1 MDLINEMFREN
12 PAKELTVASGRKYSQ
27 PRTHV
32 VCKDGFTAS
41 IQASEYHYC
50 DPRIDNAERYV
61 TVEVGFP
68 SEKVDEWMEYIDGG
82 PDADPTE
89 TVYGYVP
96 VYLVETALIEH
107 GGIDYQAMKEK
118 EIQDESTFS

>member
-12 PAKELTVASGRKYSQ
+12 PAKEVSASGRIYSQ

-32 VCKDGFTAS
+32 ICKDGFTAS
-41 IQASEYHYC
+41 IQASAFHYC
-50 DPRIDNAERYV
+50 NPRTDNAERYV

-68 SEKVDEWMEYIDGG
+68 SEKVEEWMPYIDDNGYE
-82 PDADPTE
+82 PTE

-96 VYLVETALIEH
+96 VYLVEQTLMEH
-107 GGIDYQAMKEK
+107 GGIDYQAMKK
-118 EIQDESTFS
+118 GEIQNESAIN